1 MALYVVSSGV
11 LSLSFIFHHSPFF
24 YPPLQIFFISKIAI
38 WPNPSQEKKRIL
50 KIYATIKL
58 LLYNHHLC
66 TFLSFLLGDN
76 FQSQILKRGMRK
88 NMSAWGDLK
97 SSWNRYLPRGA
108 DNVPCQSRPCK
119 MKSGFEGSV
128 SNVDLSL
135 CKGSNQLM
143 FSFVTFWFC

>member
-66 TFLSFLLGDN
+66 IFLSFLLGDN

-97 SSWNRYLPRGA
+97 SSWNRYLPRGLTMFLA
-108 DNVPCQSRPCK
+108 K
-119 MKSGFEGSV
+119 
-128 SNVDLSL
+128 VDLAKWNL
-135 CKGSNQLM
+135 ALRVQFQMLIFPCVREATN
-143 FSFVTFWFC
+143 